1 MILTGVGVSAGSVVG
16 PVARLVTRRHEPLS
30 TPAPADLTAEAG
42 RIGPALDEVAA
53 NLQQRADAATG
64 SIAEILGATA
74 MMAQDPGLR
83 TGAEQF
89 VAEHRVPA
97 ERAVWVVA
105 GQYASTLA
113 AAGGYLA
120 ERVTD
125 LQDVRDRVVARLTG
139 LPTPGLPEPGHPY
152 VLVATDLAPADTATL
167 DVDKVLALVTEEG
180 GPTGHTAIIARS
192 LGLPGVVACPA
203 AALLTEGQVV
213 AVDGSSGEVDTEA
226 DLALVTRSA
235 RPRTL
240 TRLEPGPVTTSDG
253 QPVVVLANVGDER
266 AAARAVELGAIGSG
280 LFRTELL
287 FLDRTRA
294 PSVSEQ
300 TSAYTAVLSAFETG
314 RVVVRTLD
322 AGADKPLPFL
332 AMGDEPN
339 PALGVRGLRVALDQ
353 EQVLTDQLTAI
364 TAAREASAAE
374 VWVMAPMVATVA
386 EARWFRER
394 CAAAGLRENIGIMVE
409 VPAAA
414 LLADELFEVVD
425 FVSIG
430 TNDLTQYT
438 LAADRVSGR
447 LAELNDPWQ
456 PAVLRLVQ
464 MVTAAGRRHDKPVGV
479 CGEAAADPLLAC
491 VLVGLGVTSLSA
503 DAGALAAVAGAVHGA
518 STEQCAKAASAACA
532 ATSPDAARD
541 AARRQLEAAATTV
554 APR

>member
-30 TPAPADLTAEAG
+30 TPAPADAAAEAA
-42 RIGPALDEVAA
+42 RIGPALDDVAA
-53 NLQQRADAATG
+53 ELQRRADAVTG

-83 TGAEQF
+83 TGSEQF
-89 VAEHRVPA
+89 VVEHRVPA

-105 GQYASTLA
+105 GQYAATLT

-125 LQDVRDRVVARLTG
+125 LHDVRDRVINRLGG
-139 LPTPGLPEPGHPY
+139 LPSPGLPEPGHAY

-192 LGLPGVVACPA
+192 LGLPGIVACPGA
-203 AALLTEGQVV
+203 SVLTDGQII
-213 AVDGSSGEVDTEA
+213 AVDGSTGEVDTEA
-226 DLALVTRSA
+226 DPTLVATSA
-235 RPRTL
+235 PVHAV
-240 TRLEPGPVTTSDG
+240 TRLEPGPVTTVDG
-253 QPVVVLANVGDER
+253 RSVVVLANVGDER
-266 AAARAVELGAIGSG
+266 AAARAVDLGATGSG

-287 FLDRTRA
+287 FLDRTHA
-294 PSVSEQ
+294 PSVAEQ
-300 TSAYTAVLSAFETG
+300 TSAYTAVLAAFGAG

-332 AMGDEPN
+332 GLSGEPN
-339 PALGVRGLRVALDQ
+339 PALGVRGLRVAFDQ
-353 EQVLTDQLTAI
+353 EHVLTDQLAAI
-364 TAAREASAAE
+364 AAARDATGAD
-374 VWVMAPMVATVA
+374 VWLMAPMVSTVE
-386 EARWFRER
+386 EALWFRGR
-394 CAAAGLRENIGIMVE
+394 CEAFGLTANLGIMVE

-414 LLADELFEVVD
+414 LLADELLAVVD

-456 PAVLRLVQ
+456 PAVLRLVE
-464 MVTAAGRRHDKPVGV
+464 MVAAAGRRHGKPVGV

-491 VLVGLGVTSLSA
+491 VLVGLGVSSLSA
-503 DAGALAAVAGAVHGA
+503 DAGALAGVASAVRAVNA
-518 STEQCAKAASAACA
+518 EQCERAATAATA
-532 ATSPDAARD
+532 ATSPGAARD
-541 AARRQLEAAATTV
+541 AARQHLAVSLV
-554 APR
+554 ASP